1 MFNVSICQNYSKAQK
16 TMDLLYIKT
25 KRNTGNTGWIWWT
38 HAYQFLC
45 PFKLWIFRLVW
56 SWKNITTKSILLGF
70 LKGMYVFTIS
80 HQVHIQ
86 LLTQIMNCKHFQY
99 DLLSFLVWLSKREDV
114 FFRRRVSINWI
125 ARPKKVQ
132 LTDRLWQRQT
142 RFLSSLKKSFDF

>member
-1 MFNVSICQNYSKAQK
+1 MFDRIFFYF
-16 TMDLLYIKT
+16 TFYG
-25 KRNTGNTGWIWWT
+25 TGCTGCIGLT

-45 PFKLWIFRLVW
+45 PFKLWLFRLVW
-56 SWKNITTKSILLGF
+56 SWKNITTKSIFVGF
-70 LKGMYVFTIS
+70 LKGEYDFTIC
-80 HQVHIQ
+80 HQILIQ